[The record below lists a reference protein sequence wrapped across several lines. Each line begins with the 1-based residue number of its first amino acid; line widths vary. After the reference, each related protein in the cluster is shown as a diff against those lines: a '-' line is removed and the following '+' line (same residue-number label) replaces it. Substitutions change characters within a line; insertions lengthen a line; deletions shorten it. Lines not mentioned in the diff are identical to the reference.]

1 MRVDKNWLN
10 SSGRRKPGKF
20 FIYTSTWNGGTGELN
35 VVSRDHEGKRIKGNP
50 QPNASKGNL
59 NVIRY
64 ALGHDAI
71 NAKDN
76 GYAGDVVELLI
87 FKQLLS
93 EEQIVE
99 TEKWLAERYFK

>member
-1 MRVDKNWLN
+1 MAQFQRSSQTGNFFHLHLN
-10 SSGRRKPGKF
+10 LE
-20 FIYTSTWNGGTGELN
+20 WGTGELN
-35 VVSRDHEGKRIKGNP
+35 VVSRDHEGKRTKGNP
-50 QPNASKGNL
+50 QPNAYKGKL

-64 ALGHDAI
+64 ALGHDVI

-87 FKQLLS
+87 FNQLLS